1 MSLDIVVSD
10 HILLGLCY
18 KLCRPFVFPLEYR
31 KQRWCIVYVCPYLN
45 MLALFCGIGLC
56 IWGLIS
62 IGAAIVLKWNQ
73 VRHSKMRYLIAS
85 ELRIWPGCLSL
96 LMQILI
102 VKALYKRC

>member
-62 IGAAIVLKWNQ
+62 IGAT
-73 VRHSKMRYLIAS
+73 KMLVFYLWMCFNVDS
-85 ELRIWPGCLSL
+85 ETITPSNKVTSG
-96 LMQILI
+96 Q
-102 VKALYKRC
+102 A

>member
-62 IGAAIVLKWNQ
+62 IGASL
-73 VRHSKMRYLIAS
+73 SYPLDRYA
-85 ELRIWPGCLSL
+85 ETTHKEFHPP
-96 LMQILI
+96 
-102 VKALYKRC
+102 KK